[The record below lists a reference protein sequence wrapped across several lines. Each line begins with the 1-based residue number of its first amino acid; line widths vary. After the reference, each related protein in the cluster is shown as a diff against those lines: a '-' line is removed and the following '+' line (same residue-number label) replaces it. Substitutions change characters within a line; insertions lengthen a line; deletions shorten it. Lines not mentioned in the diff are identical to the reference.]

1 MSLAYSIRY
10 NITMESSSSTDTF
23 YAPAERASIDQ
34 IKIENEIFKSERL
47 FIEVL
52 NAMSGTFIVLNGFRQ
67 IVYANE
73 GLMKLLDAKSESE
86 IIGKRPGEALGCI
99 HANETPAGCGTSE
112 SCKVCGAVNAI
123 INSQQTQEKSI
134 FETRITTSTDDFLVS
149 WDMLVTSSPLTLSGT
164 VFYLLTLSDL
174 SNEKRRQNLERIFFH
189 DILNSAGSLNG
200 LLSIARTIDDPG
212 ESKKILETSEEVSQE
227 LIDEIVHHRQLRSAE
242 NGDLQ
247 VNLDLEKASDMLT
260 LAASKV
266 QHHPVGEGKHVITED
281 HSEGLTIETDR
292 VLLQRILINMIKNA
306 LEATPVGGSITASVW
321 NKENHVI
328 YTVHNDAVIPRDY
341 QLQIFQRSFSTKG
354 GGRGIGTYSIKMLT
368 ENYLKGKAGF
378 VSRDPDG
385 TVFWIE
391 IPVKG
396 TPAR

>member
-1 MSLAYSIRY
+1 
-10 NITMESSSSTDTF
+10 MESSNQTGTYF
-23 YAPAERASIDQ
+23 APAERSSREI
-34 IKIENEIFKSERL
+34 IEAENRLFKSERL

-52 NAMSGTFIVLNGFRQ
+52 NAVSGIFLVLNNDRQ

-73 GLMKLLDAKSESE
+73 VFLKLLSARSEEE
-86 IIGKRPGEALGCI
+86 ILGKRPGEALGCI
-99 HANETPAGCGTSE
+99 HAHETPAGCGTSE
-112 SCKVCGAVNAI
+112 SCSVCGAVNAI
-123 INSQQTQEKSI
+123 LNSQRNQEKSLL
-134 FETRITTSTDDFLVS
+134 ETRITTSTDEFLVS
-149 WDMLVTSSPLTLSGT
+149 WDMFVSSGPLTLSGT
-164 VFYLLTLSDL
+164 TFYLLTLNDI
-174 SNEKRRQNLERIFFH
+174 SNEKRRQNLERMFFH

-227 LIDEIVHHRQLRSAE
+227 LIDEIVQHRQLRSAE
-242 NGDLQ
+242 NGELRL
-247 VNLDLEKASDMLT
+247 NLESDKASDILRR
-260 LAASKV
+260 AVSHISHNPA
-266 QHHPVGEGKHVITED
+266 GEGKNIIDDD
-281 HSEGLTIETDR
+281 HSGGIVIETDK
-292 VLLQRILINMIKNA
+292 VILHRILINMLKNA

-354 GGRGIGTYSIKMLT
+354 MGRGIGTYSIKLLT

-396 TPAR
+396 TADR